1 MSNSPSSSFKPVFPL
16 SSLMG
21 TVSHLALFGNHHVSA
36 VHDTHGDGVSSRRDN
51 KKRKGEKF
59 APQESSIKVQDE

>member
-1 MSNSPSSSFKPVFPL
+1 
-16 SSLMG
+16 MG

-59 APQESSIKVQDE
+59 APQESSIKVQDEWA